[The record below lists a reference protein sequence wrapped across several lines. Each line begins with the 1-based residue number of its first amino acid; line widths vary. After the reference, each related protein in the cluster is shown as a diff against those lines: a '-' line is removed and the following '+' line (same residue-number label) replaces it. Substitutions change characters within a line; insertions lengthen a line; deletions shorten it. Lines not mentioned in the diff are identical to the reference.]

1 LLNSNVGEKGKASKN
16 SLFSNL
22 PKTKTNCS
30 KLRNFNDDDDGE
42 DSEVNSDNEN
52 KLNHDGGKISFK
64 DLCDEDKLKIANLVK
79 ELAK

>member
-1 LLNSNVGEKGKASKN
+1 MLNSNVGEKGKASKN

-22 PKTKTNCS
+22 PKTKTNSS
-30 KLRNFNDDDDGE
+30 KLKNFNDDDE
-42 DSEVNSDNEN
+42 DSEANSDYEN
-52 KLNHDGGKISFK
+52 KSNQDGGKISFK